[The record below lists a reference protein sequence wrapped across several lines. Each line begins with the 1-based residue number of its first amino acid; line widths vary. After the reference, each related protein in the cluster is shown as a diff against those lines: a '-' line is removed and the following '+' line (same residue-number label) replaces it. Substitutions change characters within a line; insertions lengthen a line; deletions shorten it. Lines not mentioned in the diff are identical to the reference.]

1 MRYVDPLPNIIIDE
15 QNEVTVISRLSG
27 FAYFSQLML
36 NTENK
41 ISRKLLEKEIFPF
54 DPRYWKQVLVL
65 LGIQIVLSIGI
76 TLGLTVIQYMK
87 FHSPSIDRIN
97 GKLDISLVLIPVETV
112 LAIINDGILV
122 FLLVSTTVRR
132 KCPVNI
138 VLLMLYTM
146 LTSLTVA
153 LPFTSLRIE
162 WKIMAWAVTLLS
174 FVAFT
179 LLGAS
184 IRIRLLYTNLWFL
197 VISTT
202 ELIAIIVAVFVSQY
216 FRLTMVMIICAV
228 CSAIFLIIVSWIQNI
243 FIFV

>member
-1 MRYVDPLPNIIIDE
+1 
-15 QNEVTVISRLSG
+15 
-27 FAYFSQLML
+27 
-36 NTENK
+36 
-41 ISRKLLEKEIFPF
+41 
-54 DPRYWKQVLVL
+54 
-65 LGIQIVLSIGI
+65 
-76 TLGLTVIQYMK
+76 
-87 FHSPSIDRIN
+87 
-97 GKLDISLVLIPVETV
+97 
-112 LAIINDGILV
+112 
-122 FLLVSTTVRR
+122 
-132 KCPVNI
+132 
-138 VLLMLYTM
+138 MLYTM

-216 FRLTMVMIICAV
+216 FRLTLMLIVGQATFGRHDFRIAGDDYCLASLLLYTVMMMDW
-228 CSAIFLIIVSWIQNI
+228 LTIVQNLQY
-243 FIFV
+243 FINNTLNKTQTSNSSQVSFEVLKSNKLLL